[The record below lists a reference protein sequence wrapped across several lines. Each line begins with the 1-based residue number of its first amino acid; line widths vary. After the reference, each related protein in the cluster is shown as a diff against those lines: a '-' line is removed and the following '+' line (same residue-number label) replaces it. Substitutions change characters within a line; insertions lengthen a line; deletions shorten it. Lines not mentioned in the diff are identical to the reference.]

1 MRDRTVLVIGACGAI
16 GRTLVRSY
24 CDEGV
29 SVIGVDP
36 RGWRGIVPDGLRLH
50 RIGLNKRP
58 FEDVFRT
65 YHPDAVVHVGLVST
79 PRMGIDARYEN
90 NVVGMQ
96 RVVRLCGDYDV
107 RRLVVLSRGS
117 VYGADLRNPVR
128 LTEDAP
134 LRGASHNSDL
144 RDIVEAD
151 ILAQSLSMR
160 QPKLSAAILRPAN
173 VVGARVRNTMVGYL
187 RLPVIPVLLGFD
199 PLVQLIHED
208 DLINAIKLA
217 VTSDAPGVFNIAGAG
232 EAPLSVTI
240 RESGGTSVPVL
251 HPFFRPIVET
261 LWRRGLSPAPMPH
274 VDFLRYNCL
283 LDDGR
288 ARAAF
293 GYAPERSMAI
303 TFEAVRSRSRYD
315 EGLTDMFR
323 TTDEGD
329 LEFLQP

>member
-1 MRDRTVLVIGACGAI
+1 MKERTVLVIGACGAI

-29 SVIGVDP
+29 SVIGVAP
-36 RGWRGIVPDGLRLH
+36 RRWRGIVPDGLRLH

-58 FEDVFRT
+58 FEDLFRT
-65 YHPDAVVHVGLVST
+65 YHPEAVVHVGLVST
-79 PRMGIDARYEN
+79 PRMSIDERYER

-96 RVVRLCGDYDV
+96 RVVGLCGAYGV

-160 QPKLSAAILRPAN
+160 QHRLSAAILRPAN

-187 RLPVIPVLLGFD
+187 RLPIIPVLLGFD

-208 DLINAIKLA
+208 DLVHAVRLA
-217 VTSDAPGVFNIAGAG
+217 VESNAPGVFNVAGAG
-232 EAPLSVTI
+232 EVPLSVTI
-240 RESGGTSVPVL
+240 RETGGRSVPVL
-251 HPFFRPIVET
+251 HPFFGPVVER
-261 LWRRGLSPAPMPH
+261 LWRRGLSPAPLPH

-283 LDDGR
+283 LDDSR
-288 ARAAF
+288 ARAEL
-293 GYAPERSMAI
+293 GYAPERSMAV
-303 TFEAVRSRSRYD
+303 TFEAVRSQSRYD

-323 TTDEGD
+323 STAEGD